1 MGIAYILAG
10 VFFLFNP
17 NINVVDVLP
26 DFVGYLL
33 IYRGLFHASFL
44 SDNLRQARDLIW
56 KLAMITAVRAASAVL
71 LPYTSDTFTLL
82 LVFIFAV
89 LEAMYA
95 IPAITTVFEGAYAVG
110 TRLDCPSIYHTVERK
125 KRTKQGIVTR
135 VVEGAERF
143 KIFTVV
149 FFLLKTVA
157 SVIPELPSLQ
167 LTDDLSGDS
176 RYQLPLVM
184 FRPWLYVF
192 TGIVVLIVGIVWL
205 VQAVRYVNGL
215 RLDSSLCEGI
225 REYFAKNVA
234 SEPGLMAAIRMKKIL
249 FLIGIAACT
258 SVTFTLD
265 GLNVLPN
272 IIAAVFLFFA
282 FLMLLPKDKRAV
294 TGMILSVILGSFSIG
309 NLFVQVPY
317 FREYTAQDS
326 YYITEAANMYGTV
339 RICGMLE
346 FMLMLA
352 SFAWLFILFCRAVKG
367 DTAYIGILGAEHK
380 PQYNADARRQEMYH
394 SVLTRMIAAGVVGVI
409 YFGMEIAS
417 YTVSVHY
424 PEFWLATFAVSVI
437 WVVMVVRAMAG
448 AFEDVYQRL
457 EQNY

>member
-17 NINVVDVLP
+17 GINVVDVLP
-26 DFVGYLL
+26 DFIGYLL
-33 IYRGLFHASFL
+33 IYRGLFHVSFL

-89 LEAMYA
+89 LETMYA
-95 IPAITTVFEGAYAVG
+95 LPAINVLFEGAYAVG
-110 TRLDCPSIYHTVERK
+110 TRLDCPSIYQTVEK
-125 KRTKQGIVTR
+125 TKRGKVVRT
-135 VVEGAERF
+135 VEGGEQL
-143 KIFTVV
+143 KVFTVV

-167 LTDDLSGDS
+167 LTDDLSDAS
-176 RYQLPLVM
+176 RFQLPLSM

-192 TGIVVLIVGIVWL
+192 LGIIVLTVGVIWL
-205 VQAVRYVNGL
+205 VRATRYINVL
-215 RLDSSLCEGI
+215 RRDSALIEGI
-225 REYFAKNVA
+225 RNYFDSHVA
-234 SEPGLMAAIRMKKIL
+234 SEPGLMAALRMKKVL
-249 FLIGIAACT
+249 FLVGLAAV
-258 SVTFTLD
+258 SSITFTLD

-272 IIAAVFLFFA
+272 VISATFLFFA
-282 FLMLLPKDKRAV
+282 FLMLLPKDKRALP
-294 TGMILSVILGSFSIG
+294 GMILSVIAGGFSIG
-309 NLFVQVPY
+309 NLFIQVPY
-317 FREYTAQDS
+317 FSEYTAQDS
-326 YYITEAANMYGTV
+326 YYITEAANLYGPV
-339 RICGMLE
+339 RICGMIE
-346 FMLMLA
+346 FLLLLA
-352 SFAWLFILFCRAVKG
+352 AFVLLFVLFCRVVKG
-367 DTAYIGILGAEHK
+367 DTSYIGILGAEHK
-380 PQYNADARRQEMYH
+380 PQYNVEARRQEMYN
-394 SVLTRMIAAGVVGVI
+394 SVLSRVIAACVTGII
-409 YFGMEIAS
+409 YFGMETAS

-424 PEFWLATFAVSVI
+424 PEFWIATFVVSVI